1 MILALSS
8 PVLDLYTAWP
18 VWPRPTLGPQVVC
31 LVGVPHGHTPRLRLL
46 ATLALRFPTG
56 ISYLNKTPC
65 LESRAS
71 QGIWG
76 LLGAKAGEA
85 LSMGLSIGAALEEQ
99 YGKANG
105 NSRVLRNSYALR
117 DFDCPLFSA
126 PLTGA
131 LPSSSGFLH
140 GMYTL
145 TSATTAWQPLSTLS
159 HSPHLH
165 EHVWQ
170 IPLLFGQ
177 HLKCFPSTIIHSVSC
192 VIPTRAL

>member
-1 MILALSS
+1 MACVAQMHTRAPSCV
-8 PVLDLYTAWP
+8 PGGGAPWAHYPPQTASHTCSEIP
-18 VWPRPTLGPQVVC
+18 YRYQFLEQDPLLRKQSKPR
-31 LVGVPHGHTPRLRLL
+31 
-46 ATLALRFPTG
+46 
-56 ISYLNKTPC
+56 YL
-65 LESRAS
+65 
-71 QGIWG
+71 G

-85 LSMGLSIGAALEEQ
+85 LSMGLSIRAALEEQ

-140 GMYTL
+140 GMYTP
-145 TSATTAWQPLSTLS
+145 TSASTAWQPLSTLS
-159 HSPHLH
+159 YSPHLH

-177 HLKCFPSTIIHSVSC
+177 HLKCFPSTIIRSVSC

>member
-1 MILALSS
+1 MACVAQTHTRAPSCV
-8 PVLDLYTAWP
+8 PGRGAPWP
-18 VWPRPTLGPQVVC
+18 HSAP
-31 LVGVPHGHTPRLRLL
+31 LRLL

-85 LSMGLSIGAALEEQ
+85 LSMGLSTRAALEEQ

-105 NSRVLRNSYALR
+105 SSRVLRNSCALR

-131 LPSSSGFLH
+131 LPSSSGFLY
-140 GMYTL
+140 GKYTP
-145 TSATTAWQPLSTLS
+145 TSASTAWQPLSTLS

-177 HLKCFPSTIIHSVSC
+177 HLKCFPSTIICSVSC